1 MSRAAAACVALWA
14 GWSALGA
21 GTAHGASCTFGL
33 VSVAF
38 GNYDTLTN
46 TSLDG
51 AGSITVTCDTT
62 DSYTVA
68 LSSGHGTLLSRQLQ
82 SGENVLYYNL
92 YTDALRSMV
101 WGDGTSGTSLVSGS
115 ATSATYSIYGL
126 VPGGQNVA
134 AGTYGDTI
142 TVTLSF

>member
-1 MSRAAAACVALWA
+1 MSRAAAIVALWA

-33 VSVAF
+33 VSVVF

-51 AGSITVTCDTT
+51 AGSITVTCDAT

-82 SGENVLYYNL
+82 SGENILYYNL

-101 WGDGTSGTSLVSGS
+101 WGDGTSGTLLVEASRQVMHR
-115 ATSATYSIYGL
+115 GL
-126 VPGGQNVA
+126 PDRVLQAVDA
-134 AGTYGDTI
+134 A
-142 TVTLSF
+142 